1 MEIEYSQEVRGK
13 VFAYR
18 FLEWEMNAI
27 AEGLKHSVRKR
38 EKMIERIR
46 NSPKNEGQAK
56 YSVQIDHLTM
66 EVRILNQTIEE
77 FSK

>member
-1 MEIEYSQEVRGK
+1 MEIEYSQEIRGK

-18 FLEWEMNAI
+18 FKEWEMQAI
-27 AEGLKHSVRKR
+27 ADGLKHQVKKR
-38 EKMIERIR
+38 ERNIEGIK

-56 YSVQIDHLTM
+56 YA
-66 EVRILNQTIEE
+66 VRVEILAREIKILKETIEE